1 MIPLSYSKKQQ
12 DDLYIAY
19 HQANK
24 QGKNHLS
31 RVILSLIL
39 IGEKKPLKDI
49 ARLINVTVKTLF
61 NWMKKFMCHGMS
73 LFSMHWFKGRGRKS
87 KLSKTDQ
94 KELKKMIEEGSLS
107 HGFTAGGWNT
117 AMINELIKLK
127 FKVSYNERYLP
138 RLLKKIGLSYQ
149 KAKFISDRLGEEE
162 YHLKREKWI
171 NETLP
176 ETLKKAKE
184 KEAIVLFGDEVS
196 FAMWGSL
203 GRTWAVIGKQPVVKT
218 TGIRKGLKIFGA
230 MEIVQGDFHYRE
242 SFQYRLT
249 QKAFTTLRRSGMP
262 IDVVKSLKSALNK
275 ETYRTEF
282 LFLAAV
288 KNTLTLPFFQEYQE
302 TILQLAEVSG
312 RFNGESYVEFL
323 RQLVDYYN
331 KPVILIEDGA
341 SYHGGQ
347 VVKDFLAENTE
358 QLSLVRL
365 PPFSPD
371 YNPIEKLWKNT
382 KRDATHLK
390 YFKHFED
397 LRESVV
403 TTFKSYLNDASK
415 VLCLATKMRK
425 EHDISL

>member
-12 DDLYIAY
+12 ADLYIAY
-19 HQANK
+19 HKAN
-24 QGKNHLS
+24 GSGNNHLS

-39 IGEKKPLKDI
+39 IGEKRALPAI
-49 ARLINVTVKTLF
+49 AKLINVTVKTLF
-61 NWMKKFMCHGMS
+61 NWMKKFMCYGMS
-73 LFSMHWFKGRGRKS
+73 LFSMRWFKGRGRKS
-87 KLSKTDQ
+87 KLNKTQQ
-94 KELKKMIEEGSLS
+94 KTLKKMIEEGPLI

-127 FKVSYNERYLP
+127 FKVSYNERYLS

-149 KAKFISDRLGEEE
+149 KAKFISDRLDEDE
-162 YHLKREKWI
+162 YHQKREKWVT
-171 NETLP
+171 ETLP
-176 ETLKKAKE
+176 RLLKKAKE
-184 KEAIVLFGDEVS
+184 RDAIVLFGDEVS

-203 GRTWAVIGKQPVVKT
+203 GRTWAPIGKQPVVKT

-230 MEIVQGDFHYRE
+230 MEIVNGDFHYRE

-249 QKAFTTLRRSGMP
+249 QKAFTALRRSGMP
-262 IDVVKSLKSALNK
+262 IDAVKQLKSALNK
-275 ETYRTEF
+275 ETYRTES
-282 LFLAAV
+282 LFLTAV
-288 KNTLTLPFFQEYQE
+288 KDNIMPLLFQEYKE
-302 TILQLAEVSG
+302 SILQLAEVSG
-312 RFNGESYVEFL
+312 RFNGESYVDFL
-323 RQLVDYYN
+323 KQLVDHYD

-347 VVKDFLAENTE
+347 VVKDFLAENTG
-358 QLSLVRL
+358 QLTLERL
-365 PPFSPD
+365 PAFSPD

-403 TTFKSYLNDASK
+403 TTFKSYLDDASK
-415 VLCLATKMRK
+415 VLCLTTKMRK
-425 EHDISL
+425 QHDISC